1 MKKCHTCK
9 WLGHYTELS
18 SYNGLLGRVETC
30 PKCYS
35 TNLINMKTLAQLEL
49 QALDLAEEIN
59 KLKEAEKHVPWSP
72 KGGDW
77 AYEGI
82 SAISQGSS
90 TDSSENAKCGCSFR
104 TEEAAIK
111 ASKFFTFYQRL
122 YQLALECNA
131 KHGPVSTR
139 FRPVQDSW
147 GKWAYYSYETTSS
160 RSTELL
166 FTSTGSIKEACDI
179 MNRDKWIMPTI

>member
-59 KLKEAEKHVPWSP
+59 KLKEAEKHVPWEPQDVPYLLTCEGAVVKNPMIGGYRNGRSFASP
-72 KGGDW
+72 
-77 AYEGI
+77 
-82 SAISQGSS
+82 
-90 TDSSENAKCGCSFR
+90 
-104 TEEAAIK
+104 EAAQK

-166 FTSTGSIKEACDI
+166 FTSTGSIKEACNI
-179 MNRDKWIMPTI
+179 MNRDQWIMPTI